1 MTGQPG
7 QTGATGHISLIDSR
21 PKLTSEHLLKRPT
34 RSFTHASEQRASLQL
49 NFYWCPIWLL
59 QLLSRLFS
67 LSHRW
72 RDRRTVARVPSNWP
86 SRLSHLSRH
95 VLDWPIS
102 FTCARSRLQFTGIP
116 GRRAPISDT
125 ADPLEYFNLFV
136 TDDMMDNIVTETNRR
151 GKLILRAFFARLPDG
166 SPVLICYYS
175 TTC

>member
-1 MTGQPG
+1 
-7 QTGATGHISLIDSR
+7 
-21 PKLTSEHLLKRPT
+21 
-34 RSFTHASEQRASLQL
+34 
-49 NFYWCPIWLL
+49 
-59 QLLSRLFS
+59 
-67 LSHRW
+67 
-72 RDRRTVARVPSNWP
+72 
-86 SRLSHLSRH
+86 
-95 VLDWPIS
+95 
-102 FTCARSRLQFTGIP
+102 LQFTGIP